1 MNFPLI
7 IKLDKPLKHGDE
19 DITEV
24 KILREP
30 VAGDLRDMNLS
41 RVTFGD
47 VMQVLSR
54 ISDCPLPIL
63 NKLTMKDLS
72 KFVPQMTDFLDV
84 GL

>member
-1 MNFPLI
+1 MEFPII

-19 DITEV
+19 EITEL
-24 KILREP
+24 KITREP

-41 RVTFGD
+41 GITFGD

-63 NKLTMKDLS
+63 NKLGMKDLS
-72 KFVPQMTDFLDV
+72 KATPIMTDFLGG